1 MQPNNIDF
9 PMKLPIIVEEDNFSY
24 PFSIVPI
31 FTHDDRNIKAAN
43 KALDKNDLVFV
54 CCAKDANEI
63 NINKSNTQE
72 SNQNPFKADSTK
84 SNHPLETI
92 NQPNPNKSSIATTDF
107 INATQMPFFDVGVI
121 GSIMRKVHLPDGRV
135 KLLFQGLTKGKI
147 LSLQKSDYYE
157 ALIDVINYK
166 EYDFAKVEAMGKV
179 LREKVQNLANISQV
193 LLPPDLLKS
202 IEETGEP
209 NRMIDLIA
217 SSIRL
222 KKEQAY
228 ALFRSDDIE
237 ERLLKLID
245 FVSEEI
251 QIQKLQKEIKTRV
264 HNKMEQTNKEYFLKE
279 QLRQIQKELGIDKQR
294 DEEIEQY
301 EKKLESIKSFLNK
314 EAYKE
319 IKKQISRL
327 SKMHQ
332 ESGDANILQN
342 YVEWVLEIPF
352 GKYAK
357 ESLSIKNVQKQLD
370 LDHYS
375 LLKPKERIVEY
386 FAVKELLARKAQANK
401 NTKPKSNENED
412 EYMDS
417 TSKSSMDSSQE
428 SKDKSSEASDNL
440 STKITK
446 SDTKEKGTIL
456 CFYGPPGVGKTSL
469 ANSIAKAIG
478 RELVRIA
485 LGGLEDVNELRGH
498 RRTYIG
504 AMPGRI
510 TQGLIE
516 AKQMNPVVVL
526 DEIDKVAR
534 GVRGDPTSVL
544 LEILDPEQNVAFR
557 DYYNNFSIDL
567 SQVIFIATANDIG
580 SIPPP
585 LRDRMEFIAISSYTP
600 QEKEQIALKYLI
612 PQELKK
618 HGLSNSEIE
627 FSKESIKT
635 LIERY
640 TREAGVRNLRRTIAS
655 IMRKV
660 ATKILTQPNY
670 QKIRLSPKLIPEF
683 IDKIVYEIDPANKA
697 ARIGIING
705 LAWTSVGGDVLKIE
719 AIKLKGKGGLSLTG
733 SLGDV
738 MKESAKI
745 AHSVIKVLLDN
756 GKLESK
762 ESKKH
767 KKSKP
772 TKEALKDSKKESK
785 GTESK
790 DDFVPFYSH
799 FDIHLH
805 LPEGA
810 VPKDGPSA
818 GIAMA
823 CVIASILCDKP
834 ISGEIAMTG
843 ELTLSGDVLAIG
855 GLKEKLIAAHKA
867 GIKRALIP
875 SKNYE
880 RDLGDIPKEVL
891 DSLKIIPVKNINEVL
906 KQVFS

>member
-1 MQPNNIDF
+1 MQPSNIDF
-9 PMKLPIIVEEDNFSY
+9 PMRLPVIVEEDNFSY

-31 FTHDDRNIKAAN
+31 FTHDEKNIKAAT

-54 CCAKDANEI
+54 CCAKEPNDMQQVAQ
-63 NINKSNTQE
+63 NITKE
-72 SNQNPFKADSTK
+72 SSP
-84 SNHPLETI
+84 
-92 NQPNPNKSSIATTDF
+92 KSSTEKSSLIATNLVDKPTTMPKPDV
-107 INATQMPFFDVGVI
+107 IPSGESVDTLDKIAKHQMPFFDVGVI
-121 GSIMRKVHLPDGRV
+121 GTIMRKVHLPDGRV
-135 KLLFQGLTKGKI
+135 KLLFQGLTKGRI
-147 LSLQKSDYYE
+147 LSLQKGECYE
-157 ALIDVINYK
+157 ALVDIISYK
-166 EYDFAKVEAMGKV
+166 ECSFAQVEAMSKV

-209 NRMIDLIA
+209 NRMIDLVA

-228 ALFRSDDIE
+228 KLFRSDDIE
-237 ERLLKLID
+237 ERLLLLID

-301 EKKLESIKSFLNK
+301 EKKLESIKPYLNK

-375 LLKPKERIVEY
+375 LIKPKERIVEY
-386 FAVKELLARKAQANK
+386 FAVKELLAQKAQAQSK
-401 NTKPKSNENED
+401 EHTKS
-412 EYMDS
+412 
-417 TSKSSMDSSQE
+417 E
-428 SKDKSSEASDNL
+428 S
-440 STKITK
+440 KITK
-446 SDTKEKGTIL
+446 KDSSLEASKNSSQDDSEAREEKDSTKEKGTIL

-469 ANSIAKAIG
+469 ANSISKAVG

-516 AKQMNPVVVL
+516 AKQMNPVMVL

-580 SIPPP
+580 AIPPP

-618 HGLSNSEIE
+618 HGLGSEEIE
-627 FSKESIKT
+627 FGKEAIKT

-640 TREAGVRNLRRTIAS
+640 TREAGVRNLRRVIAS

-670 QKIRLSPKLIPEF
+670 KKIRLTPKLIPDF
-683 IDKIVYEIDPANKA
+683 IDKIVYEIDPASKA
-697 ARIGIING
+697 TRVGIING

-745 AHSVIKVLLDN
+745 AHSVVKVLLDEN
-756 GKLESK
+756 KLK
-762 ESKKH
+762 PKSKKST
-767 KKSKP
+767 KAQS
-772 TKEALKDSKKESK
+772 TKESKKESK
-785 GTESK
+785 
-790 DDFVPFYSH
+790 DFSGDMPFYSK

-823 CVIASILCDKP
+823 CVIASILCDRA

-880 RDLGDIPKEVL
+880 RDLSDIPKEVL
-891 DSLKIIPVKNINEVL
+891 DSLQIIPVKNIDEVFV
-906 KQVFS
+906 QVFV